1 MNRLAHDELEDL
13 RNEVLRVSANLIES
27 IPRATQ
33 ILLDQDLEGAEY
45 QILAD
50 DEFDMRTMVLEE
62 RCIALMALHAP
73 VASELRHAVTIMKM
87 SADLERSA
95 DLVVNICKVAR
106 RIHGYELD
114 AKLRGLITRMGQQAQ
129 SLFKHSFEAYADLDL
144 PVAKAVDDM
153 DLFLDYLHKQFIQ
166 AIFESHS
173 AGTIDLPIAVQ
184 MAITA
189 RFFERIGD
197 HAVNCAHFVQFLI
210 TGLLPPSGDHR
221 RGGRGSLD
229 LTPVSGI
236 TITGGATS

>member
-1 MNRLAHDELEDL
+1 MNRLAHEELADL
-13 RNEVLRVSANLIES
+13 RSEVLRVAANLIES
-27 IPRATQ
+27 IPRAAQ

-50 DEFDMRTMVLEE
+50 DEFDMRTMMLEE

-95 DLVVNICKVAR
+95 DLVVNICKVSR
-106 RIHGYELD
+106 RIHGHELD

-173 AGTIDLPIAVQ
+173 AGHIDLPIAVQ

-210 TGLLPPSGDHR
+210 TGHLPPAGDHR
-221 RGGRGSLD
+221 RGGRGGAD
-229 LTPVSGI
+229 LTPIGGIPLPVSEPR
-236 TITGGATS
+236 